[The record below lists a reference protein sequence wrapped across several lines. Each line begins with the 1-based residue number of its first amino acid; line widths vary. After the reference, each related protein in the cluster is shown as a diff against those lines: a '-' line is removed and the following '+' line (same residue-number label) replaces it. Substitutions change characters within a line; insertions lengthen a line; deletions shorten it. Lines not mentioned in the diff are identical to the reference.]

1 MMAQYR
7 GARFGE
13 LSPYPFAVADAAY
26 GLMINDGINQSILV
40 SGESGVVKTE
50 NTKLLMLYL
59 SYMGG
64 RVSVA
69 EGRTVEQKVLE
80 SNPVLEAFG
89 NAKTVR
95 NNNSS
100 QFATDDSAT
109 GKLIHKNPARN
120 QLSVCLNK
128 TMHQDGGGSSSGGSQ
143 EMATSGAK
151 KRQASPPILDV
162 NKLMSKRRLVNM
174 QKMMVAE
181 PIFWMTK

>member
-1 MMAQYR
+1 MLPRAT
-7 GARFGE
+7 
-13 LSPYPFAVADAAY
+13 LSST
-26 GLMINDGINQSILV
+26 MQSRM
-40 SGESGVVKTE
+40 
-50 NTKLLMLYL
+50 LLMLYL
-59 SYMGG
+59 AYMGE

-69 EGRTVEQKVLE
+69 EGRIVEQKVLE

-100 QFATDDSAT
+100 QFDDSAT

-120 QLSVCLNK
+120 QLLVCLNK
-128 TMHQDGGGSSSGGSQ
+128 TMHQDRGRSSTGGSK
-143 EMATSGAK
+143 EITTSGTK
-151 KRQASPPILDV
+151 KRQESPPILDV

-181 PIFWMTK
+181 PMFWMTK